1 MRLTHHSLGYALLR
15 IGILGGTFDPIHYGH
30 LILAEEA
37 WACLELERVLFV
49 PAREPPHK
57 LLHPGSPAAD
67 RLEMVRLSIASNPHF
82 QVSEVELERP
92 GPSYTVDTLAL
103 LHEMLGPQAE
113 LYFLMGLD
121 SLANLPTWHNPAGI
135 VALAHLAV
143 ARRPGYGVD
152 LPHLEQVLPGITARV
167 HFLDIP
173 EIGIASH
180 DLRRR
185 VREGLPIRYQLPREV
200 EEYIYARG
208 LYRGISTER
217 GGT

>member
-1 MRLTHHSLGYALLR
+1 MR

-57 LLHPGSPAAD
+57 LRQPNSPAAD
-67 RLEMVRLSIASNPHF
+67 RLEMVRLSVASNPHF
-82 QVSEVELERP
+82 DVSDIELARP

-103 LHEMLGPQAE
+103 LQEALGPQAE

-121 SLANLPTWHNPAGI
+121 SLANLPTWHDPAGI
-135 VALAHLAV
+135 VARARLVV
-143 ARRPGYGVD
+143 ARRPGYEAD
-152 LPHLEQVLPGITARV
+152 LERLEGVLPGITART
-167 HFLDIP
+167 HFLALP

-185 VREGLPIRYQLPREV
+185 VREGLPIRYQLPEAV

-208 LYRGISTER
+208 LYREMSAER
-217 GGT
+217 NAQ

>member
-1 MRLTHHSLGYALLR
+1 LR

-37 WACLELERVLFV
+37 WARLELDRVLFV

-57 LLHPGSPAAD
+57 LLQPGSPAAD
-67 RLEMVRLSIASNPHF
+67 RLYMVRLSIASNPHF
-82 QVSEVELERP
+82 DVSDIELERP

-103 LHEMLGPQAE
+103 LRQELGPQAE

-121 SLANLPTWHNPAGI
+121 SLVNLPTWHNPEGI
-135 VALAHLAV
+135 IALAHLAV
-143 ARRPGYGVD
+143 ARRPGYAAD
-152 LPHLEQVLPGITARV
+152 LQRLEQVLPGITERT

-185 VREGLPIRYQLPREV
+185 VREGLPIKYQVPEAV

-208 LYRGISTER
+208 LYRGTWAMR
-217 GGT
+217 DTK